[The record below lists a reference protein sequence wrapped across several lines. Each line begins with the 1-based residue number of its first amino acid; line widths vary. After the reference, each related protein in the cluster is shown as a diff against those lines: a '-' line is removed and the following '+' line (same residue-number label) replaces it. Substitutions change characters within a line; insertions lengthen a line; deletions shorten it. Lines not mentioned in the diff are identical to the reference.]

1 MKPLLLLVLNTFIL
15 SLFLYSKL
23 LPYKSNLDNKYKG
36 VFNFFDNIFTPI
48 LNFLKKNIKPFQIGN
63 HLHIDLSDFI
73 LFLFLILILNATI

>member
-1 MKPLLLLVLNTFIL
+1 MKPLLLLILNTFIL

-23 LPYKSNLDNKYKG
+23 LPYKSNIDNKYKG

-48 LNFLKKNIKPFQIGN
+48 IIFLKKNIKPFQIGN